1 MFKRRNLPLDALTSR
16 RQAVVKP
23 RLHKFPPLRKRWM
36 PGSAQPEEEGT
47 HVLDP
52 AEYQQQMKEGFQD
65 GMNQGFAQG
74 MSEGKEEGYQEGVR
88 LGFDEGM
95 RKGLTE
101 GKQQARQQFMDAAA
115 PFERITAE
123 VQGYLE
129 RYEQRRRE
137 ELLQLVEKVTRQVI
151 RCELALHPTQL
162 LALVEEALT
171 SLPQP
176 PEQVRVLLNAEE
188 FQRISEAEPEKAREW
203 GLAADAALEPG
214 ECRVVTDTTEMDV
227 GCQHRLDQCV
237 EVLKDNLL
245 SESPNEQ
252 S

>member
-1 MFKRRNLPLDALTSR
+1 MFKRRNLPLDALTHR

-23 RLHKFPPLRKRWM
+23 RLHKFPPLRKRWSHGAM
-36 PGSAQPEEEGT
+36 PAEEDGARA
-47 HVLDP
+47 LDP

-74 MSEGKEEGYQEGVR
+74 MAEGKEEGYQEGVR

-95 RKGLTE
+95 RKGLSE
-101 GKQQARQQFMDAAA
+101 GKQQARQQFIEAAA
-115 PFERITAE
+115 PFERISAE
-123 VQGYLE
+123 VRRYLE
-129 RYEQRRRE
+129 SYEQRRRE

-176 PEQVRVLLNAEE
+176 PEQVRVLLNSEE

-203 GLAADAALEPG
+203 GLAADPALEPG

-237 EVLKDNLL
+237 EVLKENLL
-245 SESPNEQ
+245 ADSHHEQ
-252 S
+252 P